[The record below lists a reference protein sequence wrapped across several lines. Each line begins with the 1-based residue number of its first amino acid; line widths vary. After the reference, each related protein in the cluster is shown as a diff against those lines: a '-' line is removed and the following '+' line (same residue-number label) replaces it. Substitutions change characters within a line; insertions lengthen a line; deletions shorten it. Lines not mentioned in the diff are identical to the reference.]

1 MSPISSLKKLDHS
14 NYSLW
19 KFKITSTLDAY
30 SLLEILDG
38 TCPRPKKYTRGSI
51 GALTEQGNS
60 EFHQWQAKIQST
72 AINDQFNLSHSALSL
87 VIGQKTSRLW
97 ETHEE
102 GTPPFLDPMFLDWKE
117 N

>member
-1 MSPISSLKKLDHS
+1 MVNILFS

-38 TCPRPKKYTRGSI
+38 AYPRPKKIQETPLELSLNKG
-51 GALTEQGNS
+51 
-60 EFHQWQAKIQST
+60 IQSF
-72 AINDQFNLSHSALSL
+72 INGKLKYNALLSMLSSTFSHSALSL
-87 VIGQKTSRLW
+87 VIGQKTSRPW

-102 GTPPFLDPMFLDWKE
+102 GTPPFLDPMFLDSKE